1 MSYLEPKTESPAPT
15 DAVAVEQLQSALAA
29 INAFNK
35 QADDYL
41 QQAGALQV
49 QAALMQVGIEVRGG
63 VSLVRIAVARI
74 GALVAIERAKNDALS
89 QVQNTSLYRRGTNP
103 TMNG

>member
-1 MSYLEPKTESPAPT
+1 MPLPKEENKENDGGST
-15 DAVAVEQLQSALAA
+15 DAVAQLNDALAA
-29 INAFNK
+29 IETFTQ

-49 QAALMQVGIEVRGG
+49 QAALMQVGIEVGGG

-89 QVQNTSLYRRGTNP
+89 QVQNNSLYRRGTNP